1 MKKLIIVLYPYK
13 FRNFDWDRFEFENL
27 KKKNY
32 LIIFEF
38 IQLLYPHFI
47 KAYFTD
53 VDRKNLL
60 SISKISEF
68 KIKFN
73 SLLEKYGDKNILVMN
88 FMKND
93 SIASIQ
99 INKFILNNKIISLEF
114 FNPGIS
120 TYNLSI
126 SNMNNSLIQKI
137 KYFYLRKNETVQKVK
152 GKIFNL
158 LVKFYKLKPNYLLV
172 SGSRLKKSVKKTC
185 KVNQIKIIEGSSWDF
200 SKILNSKTKR
210 ILKKKNF
217 ALYLDA
223 PGPKFLS
230 DSHIYKEKLHETVNH
245 TYPSLNK
252 FFSYIEKNLN
262 LKIIVAPHPKTKIKN
277 KSPLFNYRTVISGK
291 TLELIRESKFVL
303 TRNSTAVTFAA
314 FYNKPII
321 LFYTN
326 ETRNTEA
333 YQTSLYLSKSL
344 GIKLININEYSQLDL
359 LKLLKFQKKKYKSYL
374 HNFCNSQKTGVPN
387 YKLIQKIIDNI

>member
-27 KKKNY
+27 KKKND

-53 VDRKNLL
+53 IDKNNLL
-60 SISKISEF
+60 SISKISKF
-68 KIKFN
+68 KIKFQ
-73 SLLEKYGDKNILVMN
+73 SLLKEYGAKNILVMN

-93 SIASIQ
+93 SISSIK
-99 INKFILNNKIISLEF
+99 INKFIQNKKTISLEF

-126 SNMNNSLIQKI
+126 TNMNNSLIQKI
-137 KYFYLRKNETVQKVK
+137 NYFYLRKNETVQKLK

-158 LVKFYKLKPNYLLV
+158 LVKLYKLKPNYLLV
-172 SGSRLKKSVKKTC
+172 SGSRLKQSVQKIC
-185 KVNQIKIIEGSSWDF
+185 KVNKTKIIEGSSWDF
-200 SKILNSKTKR
+200 SKILNSKKKR
-210 ILKKKNF
+210 IFKKKDF

-230 DSHIYKEKLHETVNH
+230 DSHIYKEKLHETINH

-262 LKIIVAPHPKTKIKN
+262 LNIIVAPHPKTKIKN

-303 TRNSTAVTFAA
+303 TRNSTAVAFAA

-344 GIKLININEYSQLDL
+344 GVKLININEYLKLDL
-359 LKLLKFQKKKYKSYL
+359 VKLLKFKKRKYKDYL
-374 HNFCNSQKTGVPN
+374 HNFCNSQKNKIPN
-387 YKLIQKIIDNI
+387 YKLIQNIIENK